1 MKQILANAKC
11 AVCDKKFHMKY
22 HCNHNGYTEPW
33 MAYCDT
39 YEHWKIYCIVHQY
52 DTGAIDED
60 QAAIMLENVDLSDMD
75 GFRTNVKGE
84 INEILTSQIKDIIY
98 KFLSNAPSIS
108 LPTSVTSLL
117 PEQTT
122 GKKRDEVVAEPSTFS
137 PVLDND
143 DLWTFDGWEPEKVVI
158 GDEDVV
164 FNGTW
169 IHDYSSDPLTISG
182 DEKISVE
189 NAKVGKKLVTLS
201 ANGNTVHNLWPSIN
215 NTINGV
221 SVATSSTGL
230 ITVKGTAT
238 GDTYIGYNI
247 GGIDEGSTL
256 ELYSSAKANVA
267 IVVDAY
273 NGSDYIGNVATIEST
288 TRNNTS
294 KTGTVPYGTTNLF
307 CGVYVTGG
315 DETNA
320 AFRVVLRNVESYGVS
335 TLSAEPVAL
344 FDSMLCPLGICSVES
359 VDVCIQ
365 TDMVPEI
372 EVADSAHITVSDGRV
387 FGFDGV
393 EADST
398 SPIEL
403 NAQGTSYILSISD
416 GSEYTRAVIK
426 YHHDDQD
433 VYAIVSKDSS
443 AMVNVP
449 SDATDIV
456 FYVDVLDGQTDAI
469 SFGVSLDRIDVYKI
483 DLEANELRKI
493 GNSVDEL
500 VVDVDG
506 SVNIN
511 SKTAKV
517 TYDGSSDEDWQL
529 ISSGYFEVPVDINR
543 ASYTGDDDT
552 TICDTIPVVANGD
565 DAGASPSCW
574 FDLAGDYFRVYNTDC
589 DDVGELRSWL
599 GDNPATVVYE
609 VSEMTDIPL
618 QSAPLPVLESNVIDM
633 EINDGDIRPS
643 EITIRYVIDDMI
655 SE

>member
-22 HCNHNGYTEPW
+22 HCNKNGYTEPW

-75 GFRTNVKGE
+75 GFKTNIKEE
-84 INEILTSQIKDIIY
+84 INEVLTSQIRDIIY
-98 KFLSNAPSIS
+98 KFLSNVPSIS

-122 GKKRDEVVAEPSTFS
+122 GKKRDEVVAEPATFS

-143 DLWTFDGWEPEKVVI
+143 DLWTFDGWQPEKTVI
-158 GDEDVV
+158 GDDDVV

-169 IHDYSSDPLTISG
+169 IHDYSSEPLTISG
-182 DEKISVE
+182 DEKISVDD
-189 NAKVGKKLVTLS
+189 AKVGKRLITLN
-201 ANGNTVHNLWPSIN
+201 ANGNTVHNLWPNIN
-215 NTINGV
+215 NTTNGV
-221 SVATSSTGL
+221 SVVTNPTGL

-247 GGIDEGSTL
+247 NGIDEGATL

-288 TRNNTS
+288 TRSNTS

-315 DETNA
+315 DEINA
-320 AFRVVLRNVESYGVS
+320 AFRVVLRNVENDGVS

-365 TDMVPEI
+365 TDMLPEI
-372 EVADSAHITVSDGRV
+372 DIADSAHITVSDGRV

-393 EADST
+393 EADSIT
-398 SPIEL
+398 PVEL
-403 NAQGTSYILSISD
+403 NAQGTSCILSISN
-416 GSEYTRAVIK
+416 GSEYTRAIIK
-426 YHHDDQD
+426 YHYDNQD
-433 VYAIVSKDSS
+433 IYAIVSQDSS
-443 AMVNVP
+443 VTVNVP
-449 SDATDIV
+449 TDATDVV
-456 FYVDVLDGQTDAI
+456 FYVEVLDGQSDAI
-469 SFGVSLDRIDVYKI
+469 SFGVSLDMVDVYRID
-483 DLEANELRKI
+483 LGANELRKI
-493 GNSVDEL
+493 GHSVDEL

-517 TYDGSSDEDWQL
+517 VYDGSSDEDWRR
-529 ISSGYFEVPVDINR
+529 ISSGYFEIPAGINR

-552 TICDTIPVVANGD
+552 TICDTISVVANGN
-565 DAGASPSCW
+565 DAGVSPSCW
-574 FDLAGDYFRVYNTDC
+574 FDLSGDYFRVYNTGCGDLN
-589 DDVGELRSWL
+589 ELRSWL
-599 GDNPATVVYE
+599 GNNPTTVVYE
-609 VSEMTDIPL
+609 ASDMTETSL
-618 QSAPLPVLESNVIDM
+618 QSVSLPVSESNVIDI
-633 EINDGDIRPS
+633 EINDGDIKPS
-643 EITIRYVIDDMI
+643 EITIRYVIDDTI
-655 SE
+655 S

>member
-22 HCNHNGYTEPW
+22 HCNKNGYTEPW

-75 GFRTNVKGE
+75 GFKTNIKEE
-84 INEILTSQIKDIIY
+84 INEVLTSQIRDIIY
-98 KFLSNAPSIS
+98 KFLSNVPSIS

-122 GKKRDEVVAEPSTFS
+122 GKKRDEVVAEPATFS
-137 PVLDND
+137 PVLDNN
-143 DLWTFDGWEPEKVVI
+143 DLWTFDGWQPEKTVI
-158 GDEDVV
+158 GDDDVV

-169 IHDYSSDPLTISG
+169 IHDYSSEPLTISG
-182 DEKISVE
+182 DEKISVDD
-189 NAKVGKKLVTLS
+189 AKVGKRLITLN
-201 ANGNTVHNLWPSIN
+201 ANGNTVHNLWPNIN
-215 NTINGV
+215 NTTNGV
-221 SVATSSTGL
+221 SVVTNPTGL
-230 ITVKGTAT
+230 ITVKGMAT

-247 GGIDEGSTL
+247 NGIDEGATL

-288 TRNNTS
+288 TRSNTS

-315 DETNA
+315 DEINA
-320 AFRVVLRNVESYGVS
+320 AFRVVLRNVENDGVS

-365 TDMVPEI
+365 TDMLPEI
-372 EVADSAHITVSDGRV
+372 DIADSAHITVSDGRV

-393 EADST
+393 EADSIT
-398 SPIEL
+398 PVEL
-403 NAQGTSYILSISD
+403 NAQGTSCILSISN
-416 GSEYTRAVIK
+416 GSEYTRAIIK
-426 YHHDDQD
+426 YHYDNQD
-433 VYAIVSKDSS
+433 IYAIVSQDSS
-443 AMVNVP
+443 VTVNVP
-449 SDATDIV
+449 TDATDVV
-456 FYVDVLDGQTDAI
+456 FYVEVLDGQSDAI
-469 SFGVSLDRIDVYKI
+469 SFSVSLDIVDVYRID
-483 DLEANELRKI
+483 LGANELRKI
-493 GNSVDEL
+493 GHSVDEL

-517 TYDGSSDEDWQL
+517 VYDGSSDEDWRR
-529 ISSGYFEVPVDINR
+529 ISSGYFEIPAGINR

-552 TICDTIPVVANGD
+552 TICDTISVVANGN
-565 DAGASPSCW
+565 DAGVSPSCW
-574 FDLAGDYFRVYNTDC
+574 FDLVGDYFRVYNTDC
-589 DDVGELRSWL
+589 GDLDELRSWL
-599 GDNPATVVYE
+599 GNNPTTVVYE
-609 VSEMTDIPL
+609 ASDMTEISL
-618 QSAPLPVLESNVIDM
+618 QSVSLPVSESNVIDI
-633 EINDGDIRPS
+633 EINDGDIKPS
-643 EITIRYVIDDMI
+643 EITIRYVIDDTI
-655 SE
+655 S

>member
-22 HCNHNGYTEPW
+22 HCNKNGYTEPW

-75 GFRTNVKGE
+75 GFKTNIKEE
-84 INEILTSQIKDIIY
+84 INEVLTSQIRDIIY
-98 KFLSNAPSIS
+98 KFLSNVPSIS

-122 GKKRDEVVAEPSTFS
+122 GKKRDEVVAEPATFS

-143 DLWTFDGWEPEKVVI
+143 DLWTFDGWQPEKTVI
-158 GDEDVV
+158 GDDDVV

-169 IHDYSSDPLTISG
+169 IHDYSSEPLTISG
-182 DEKISVE
+182 DEKISVDD
-189 NAKVGKKLVTLS
+189 AKVGKRLITLN
-201 ANGNTVHNLWPSIN
+201 ANGNTVHNLWPNIN
-215 NTINGV
+215 NTTNGV
-221 SVATSSTGL
+221 SVVTNPTGL
-230 ITVKGTAT
+230 ITVKGMAT

-247 GGIDEGSTL
+247 NGIDEGATL

-273 NGSDYIGNVATIEST
+273 NGSDYIENVATIEST
-288 TRNNTS
+288 TRSNTS

-315 DETNA
+315 DEINA
-320 AFRVVLRNVESYGVS
+320 AFRVVLRNVENDGVS
-335 TLSAEPVAL
+335 TLSSEPVAL

-365 TDMVPEI
+365 TDMLPEI
-372 EVADSAHITVSDGRV
+372 DIADSAHITVSDGRV

-393 EADST
+393 EADSIT
-398 SPIEL
+398 PVEL
-403 NAQGTSYILSISD
+403 NAQGTSCILSISN
-416 GSEYTRAVIK
+416 GSEYTRAIIK
-426 YHHDDQD
+426 YHYDNQD
-433 VYAIVSKDSS
+433 IYAIVSQDSS
-443 AMVNVP
+443 VTVNVP
-449 SDATDIV
+449 TDATDVV
-456 FYVDVLDGQTDAI
+456 FYVEVLDGQSDAI
-469 SFGVSLDRIDVYKI
+469 SFSVSLDMVDVYRI

-493 GNSVDEL
+493 GHSVDEL

-517 TYDGSSDEDWQL
+517 VYDGSSDEDWRR
-529 ISSGYFEVPVDINR
+529 ISSGYFEIPAGINR

-552 TICDTIPVVANGD
+552 TICDTISVVANGN
-565 DAGASPSCW
+565 DAGVSPSCW

-589 DDVGELRSWL
+589 DDLNELRSWL
-599 GDNPATVVYE
+599 GNNPTTVVYE
-609 VSEMTDIPL
+609 ASDVTETSL
-618 QSAPLPVLESNVIDM
+618 QSVSLPVSESNVIDI
-633 EINDGDIRPS
+633 EINDGDIKPS
-643 EITIRYVIDDMI
+643 EITIRYVIDDTI
-655 SE
+655 S

>member
-22 HCNHNGYTEPW
+22 HCNKNGYTEPW

-60 QAAIMLENVDLSDMD
+60 QAAIMLDNVDLSDMD
-75 GFRTNVKGE
+75 GFKTNIKEE
-84 INEILTSQIKDIIY
+84 INEVLTSQIRDIIY
-98 KFLSNAPSIS
+98 KFLSNVPSIS

-122 GKKRDEVVAEPSTFS
+122 GKKRDEVVAEPATFS

-143 DLWTFDGWEPEKVVI
+143 DLWTFDGWQPEKTVI
-158 GDEDVV
+158 GDDDVV

-169 IHDYSSDPLTISG
+169 IHDYSSEPLTISG
-182 DEKISVE
+182 DEKISVDD
-189 NAKVGKKLVTLS
+189 AKVGKRLITLN
-201 ANGNTVHNLWPSIN
+201 ANGNTVHNLWPNIN
-215 NTINGV
+215 NTTNGV
-221 SVATSSTGL
+221 SVVTNSTGL
-230 ITVKGTAT
+230 ITVKGMAT

-247 GGIDEGSTL
+247 NGIDEGATL

-288 TRNNTS
+288 TRSNTS

-315 DETNA
+315 DEINA
-320 AFRVVLRNVESYGVS
+320 AFRVVLRNVENDGVS

-365 TDMVPEI
+365 TDMLPEI
-372 EVADSAHITVSDGRV
+372 DIADSAHITVSDDRV

-393 EADST
+393 EADSIT
-398 SPIEL
+398 PVEL
-403 NAQGTSYILSISD
+403 NAQGMSCILSISN
-416 GSEYTRAVIK
+416 GSEYTRAIIK
-426 YHHDDQD
+426 YHYDNQD
-433 VYAIVSKDSS
+433 IYAIVSQDSS
-443 AMVNVP
+443 VTVNVP
-449 SDATDIV
+449 TDATDAV
-456 FYVDVLDGQTDAI
+456 FYVEVLDGQSDAI
-469 SFGVSLDRIDVYKI
+469 SFSVSLDIVDVYRID
-483 DLEANELRKI
+483 LGANELRKI
-493 GNSVDEL
+493 GHSVDEL

-517 TYDGSSDEDWQL
+517 VYDGSSDEDWRR
-529 ISSGYFEVPVDINR
+529 ISSGYFEIPAGINR

-552 TICDTIPVVANGD
+552 TICDTISVVANGN
-565 DAGASPSCW
+565 DAGVSPSCW
-574 FDLAGDYFRVYNTDC
+574 FDLSGDYFRVYNTDC
-589 DDVGELRSWL
+589 GDLNELRSWL
-599 GDNPATVVYE
+599 GNNPTTVVYE
-609 VSEMTDIPL
+609 ASDMTEISL
-618 QSAPLPVLESNVIDM
+618 QSVSLPVSESNVIDI
-633 EINDGDIRPS
+633 EINDGDIKPS
-643 EITIRYVIDDMI
+643 EITIRYVIDDTI

>member
-22 HCNHNGYTEPW
+22 HCNKNGYTEPW

-75 GFRTNVKGE
+75 GFKTNIKEE
-84 INEILTSQIKDIIY
+84 INEVLTSQIRDIIY
-98 KFLSNAPSIS
+98 KFLSNVPSIS

-122 GKKRDEVVAEPSTFS
+122 GKKRDEVVAEPATFS

-143 DLWTFDGWEPEKVVI
+143 DLWTFDGWQPEKTVI
-158 GDEDVV
+158 GDDDVV

-169 IHDYSSDPLTISG
+169 IHDYSSEPLTISG
-182 DEKISVE
+182 DEKISVDD
-189 NAKVGKKLVTLS
+189 AKVGKRLITLN
-201 ANGNTVHNLWPSIN
+201 ANGNTVHNLWPNIN
-215 NTINGV
+215 NTTNGV
-221 SVATSSTGL
+221 SVVTNPTGL
-230 ITVKGTAT
+230 ITVKGMAT

-247 GGIDEGSTL
+247 NGIDEGATL

-273 NGSDYIGNVATIEST
+273 NGSDYIENVATIEST
-288 TRNNTS
+288 TRSNTS

-315 DETNA
+315 DEINA
-320 AFRVVLRNVESYGVS
+320 AFRIVLRNVENDGVS
-335 TLSAEPVAL
+335 TLSSEPVAL

-365 TDMVPEI
+365 TDMLPEI
-372 EVADSAHITVSDGRV
+372 DIADSAHITVSDGRV

-393 EADST
+393 EADSIT
-398 SPIEL
+398 PVEL
-403 NAQGTSYILSISD
+403 NAQGTSCILSISN
-416 GSEYTRAVIK
+416 GSEYTRAIIK
-426 YHHDDQD
+426 YHYDNQD
-433 VYAIVSKDSS
+433 IYAIVSQDSS
-443 AMVNVP
+443 VTVNVP
-449 SDATDIV
+449 TDATDVV
-456 FYVDVLDGQTDAI
+456 FYVEVLDGQSDAI
-469 SFGVSLDRIDVYKI
+469 SFSVSLDMVDVYRI

-493 GNSVDEL
+493 GHSVDEL

-517 TYDGSSDEDWQL
+517 VYDGSSDEDWRR
-529 ISSGYFEVPVDINR
+529 ISSGYFEIPAGINR

-552 TICDTIPVVANGD
+552 TICDTISVVANGN
-565 DAGASPSCW
+565 DAGVSPSCW

-589 DDVGELRSWL
+589 DDLNELRSWL
-599 GDNPATVVYE
+599 GNNPTTVVYE
-609 VSEMTDIPL
+609 ASDVTETSL
-618 QSAPLPVLESNVIDM
+618 QSVSLPVSESNVIDI
-633 EINDGDIRPS
+633 EINDGDIKPS
-643 EITIRYVIDDMI
+643 EITIRYVIDDTI
-655 SE
+655 S

>member
-22 HCNHNGYTEPW
+22 HCNKNGYTEPW

-75 GFRTNVKGE
+75 GFKTNIKEE
-84 INEILTSQIKDIIY
+84 INEVLTSQIRDIIY
-98 KFLSNAPSIS
+98 KFLSNVPSIS

-122 GKKRDEVVAEPSTFS
+122 GKKRDEVVAEPATFS

-143 DLWTFDGWEPEKVVI
+143 DLWTFDGWQPEKTVI
-158 GDEDVV
+158 GDDDVV

-169 IHDYSSDPLTISG
+169 VHDYSSEPLTISG
-182 DEKISVE
+182 DEKISVDD
-189 NAKVGKKLVTLS
+189 AKVGKRLITLN
-201 ANGNTVHNLWPSIN
+201 ANGNTVHNLWPNIN
-215 NTINGV
+215 NTTNGV
-221 SVATSSTGL
+221 SVVTNPTGL

-247 GGIDEGSTL
+247 NGIDEGATL

-288 TRNNTS
+288 TRSNTS

-315 DETNA
+315 DEINA
-320 AFRVVLRNVESYGVS
+320 AFRVVLRNVENDGVS
-335 TLSAEPVAL
+335 ALSAEPVAL

-365 TDMVPEI
+365 TDMLPEI
-372 EVADSAHITVSDGRV
+372 NIADSAHITVSDGRV

-393 EADST
+393 EADSIT
-398 SPIEL
+398 PVEL
-403 NAQGTSYILSISD
+403 NVQGTSCILSISN
-416 GSEYTRAVIK
+416 GSEYTRAIIK
-426 YHHDDQD
+426 YHYDNQD
-433 VYAIVSKDSS
+433 IYAIVSQDSS
-443 AMVNVP
+443 VTVNVP
-449 SDATDIV
+449 TDATDVV
-456 FYVDVLDGQTDAI
+456 FYVEVLDGQSDAI
-469 SFGVSLDRIDVYKI
+469 SFSVSLDMVDVYRID
-483 DLEANELRKI
+483 LGANELRKI
-493 GNSVDEL
+493 GHSVDEL

-517 TYDGSSDEDWQL
+517 VYDGSSDEDWRR
-529 ISSGYFEVPVDINR
+529 ISSGYFEIPAGINR

-552 TICDTIPVVANGD
+552 TICDTISVVANGN
-565 DAGASPSCW
+565 DAGVSPSCW

-589 DDVGELRSWL
+589 GDLNELRSWL
-599 GDNPATVVYE
+599 GNNPTTVVYE
-609 VSEMTDIPL
+609 ASDMTETSL
-618 QSAPLPVLESNVIDM
+618 QSVSLPVSESNVIDI
-633 EINDGDIRPS
+633 EINDGDIKPS
-643 EITIRYVIDDMI
+643 EITIRYVIDDTI
-655 SE
+655 S